1 MRRSPSTAA
10 EYRRRPLLNPAKSE
24 EVEGTPVS
32 LIRIT
37 LRRTGTRGTTAA
49 RRPGRRLRVRSAA
62 SNARRCRDCIC
73 SRPAC
78 RAPRPWCAVRTGWP
92 LSFSLCRSVDSL
104 RSELYGVRT
113 MVRDQ
118 AKSSDTIGGLAK
130 RRRGRGRDRPLLP
143 AARAARRAGAA
154 ARRDPPLWRP
164 RTSGASASSARRR
177 RPVSRSE
184 IKELLDLNSS
194 DDRARAREL
203 ANARVAAI
211 DAKIAEL
218 GEARDALA
226 GLATACARKRG
237 GACPIL
243 SAFER

>member
-1 MRRSPSTAA
+1 MRRGPSTAPIPPKA
-10 EYRRRPLLNPAKSE
+10 APKPCEVE
-24 EVEGTPVS
+24 EVEGPPVS

-37 LRRTGTRGTTAA
+37 LRRTGTRESPP
-49 RRPGRRLRVRSAA
+49 PGVPSGGSGSGQQPQFLQVQGLHLQPPRVSSSAA
-62 SNARRCRDCIC
+62 LVC
-73 SRPAC
+73 SSDWVVIVILPL
-78 RAPRPWCAVRTGWP
+78 PRG
-92 LSFSLCRSVDSL
+92 VDSL
-104 RSELYGVRT
+104 RSRFYDIRT

-130 RRRGRGRDRPLLP
+130 AAGVGSNRPLLS
-143 AARAARRAGAA
+143 ATRAAGRAGAA
-154 ARRDPPLWRP
+154 ARRGPPLRHRGRQAP
-164 RTSGASASSARRR
+164 PLHSLAQAAGFTLN
-177 RPVSRSE
+177 E